1 MKQTCILITW
11 QTSQTIFYCSN
22 TDIMNALKISL
33 VSSKDD
39 NEFDDQLRKAFK
51 SLLDQLND
59 SDKQQTFSNIDLVSF
74 SYNDEPYIITKN
86 TIASLTP
93 AKYLLSRETIK
104 DKVTPVLAVKKANQQ
119 LPYFPAFFI
128 ANRDSEIDSIHSE
141 KIKRIYLVSRNST
154 SGYIIPLYE
163 LWKSGI
169 INEPNEKGINSKKWK
184 MILVGT
190 QRDVETEIMN
200 DKDAIGGTGQFTY
213 QDEPEK
219 CLVKP
224 ILRYDNLP
232 QDLIVMSN
240 NLLPYKDIVTGWFE
254 SIFKKDESGRYL
266 KEEGVILSES
276 SRKIT
281 GVYKIDQ
288 EYKNA
293 LDSLE
298 QKILQVNSHNN
309 DSEHAPAVST
319 LKTINIFLASSA
331 ELKSDREAFR
341 NFISVINDGLHEKGI
356 YLKIIQWEYF
366 LDSVS
371 ETRKQ
376 DDYNKE
382 VISADIFL
390 SLFFTKVG
398 KFSNEEFEN
407 AYGHFIKSG
416 APKIF
421 TYFKNAPVNICELNR
436 EDFNSLCDFKDK
448 LNAINH
454 FPSTYRNMDDLQ
466 NQFRTQLEIILPAM
480 IVNK

>member
-1 MKQTCILITW
+1 MNQTCILITLQAW
-11 QTSQTIFYCSN
+11 QTIFYPSN
-22 TDIMNALKISL
+22 TDTMNALKISL

-51 SLLDQLND
+51 SLFDLLND
-59 SDKQQTFSNIDLVSF
+59 SNKGQNFSNIDLVNF

-93 AKYLLSRETIK
+93 AKYILSRKSIE
-104 DKVTPVLAVKKANQQ
+104 DKVTPILAVKKANQQ

-128 ANRDSEIDSIHSE
+128 AHKDSEIDSIHSE
-141 KIKRIYLVSRNST
+141 KIKRIYLVAKNST

-163 LWKSGI
+163 LWKSGV
-169 INEPNEKGINSKKWK
+169 INEPNEKGITGKKWE
-184 MILVGT
+184 MALVGT

-200 DKDAIGGTGQFTY
+200 DKEAIGGTGQFTY

-254 SIFKKDESGRYL
+254 NIFKKDEAGRYL
-266 KEEGVILSES
+266 KEEGFILSES

-288 EYKNA
+288 EFKNA

-298 QKILQVNSHNN
+298 QKITQVNSHNN
-309 DSEHAPAVST
+309 DSEQAPAIT
-319 LKTINIFLASSA
+319 TIRTIKIFIASSA
-331 ELKSDREAFR
+331 ELTSDREDFR
-341 NFISVINDGLHEKGI
+341 NFISVINDGLHDQGI

-366 LDSVS
+366 LDSIS

-376 DDYNKE
+376 DDYNKA

-407 AYGHFIKSG
+407 AYGHFINNG
-416 APKIF
+416 TPKIF
-421 TYFKNAPVNICELNR
+421 TYFKNAPVNIGELNR
-436 EDFNSLCDFKDK
+436 KDFDSLCDFKDK

-466 NQFRTQLEIILPAM
+466 NQFRIQLELLLRQ
-480 IVNK
+480 